1 MNPIP
6 VTARSESTIVEQLT
20 HAAVRALEWAR
31 QWYPNGEFAVTG
43 ISEGEATV
51 LVEVD
56 GDIRIL
62 RYEDLDR
69 GGPRCER
76 CGRPL

>member
-6 VTARSESTIVEQLT
+6 VTAPSEPTQSEQLNPS
-20 HAAVRALEWAR
+20 AVRALEWAR
-31 QWYPNGEFAVTG
+31 HWYPTGEFAVTG
-43 ISEGEATV
+43 ISEAEATV

-62 RYEDLDR
+62 RYADLDR
-69 GGPRCER
+69 GGPRCQF
-76 CGRPL
+76 CGRRL